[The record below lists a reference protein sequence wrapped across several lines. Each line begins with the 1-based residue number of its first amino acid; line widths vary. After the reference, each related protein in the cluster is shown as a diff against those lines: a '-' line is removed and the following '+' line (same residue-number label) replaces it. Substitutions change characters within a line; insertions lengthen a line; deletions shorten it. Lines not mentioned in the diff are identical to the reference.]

1 MQLGFVGVGT
11 MGAPIVGHLVAAG
24 HTVRAFDLSVDALA
38 RAQGAGAQAAGSVGE
53 AAAGAQ
59 AVFVA
64 VSNQDVLGEVLRQ
77 PGGIFECAAP
87 GAIVVDLGTTA
98 PPRCRA
104 FAAEAR
110 AVGMDYVDAPLSGS
124 TPWAQ
129 AGTLAIMVG
138 AEQAAWDTVL
148 PLLQTFGGSIFHL
161 GPVGSGQ
168 TAKLCHQLAFMG
180 TLMGLSEAVVLGE
193 RCGIDGVQLMD
204 VLGACVSP
212 RHVIDFFKPRLAA
225 RPLGEGPTG
234 LGIFYKDLK
243 AVQELSQQDA
253 GIELPLGETLLGLF
267 QQAMDAGY
275 KNFDPFGLSELIDRG
290 VIRHRE
296 G

>member
-1 MQLGFVGVGT
+1 MQLGFVGVGA
-11 MGAPIVGHLVAAG
+11 MGVPIVSHLVAAG
-24 HTVRAFDLSVDALA
+24 HTVNAYDLSADALA
-38 RAQGAGAQAAGSVGE
+38 KVQAAGAHASGSVGQ

-59 AVFVA
+59 VVFVA
-64 VSNQDVLGEVLRQ
+64 VSSQDVLGEVLRQ
-77 PGGIFECAAP
+77 PGGILECAAP

-104 FAAEAR
+104 FAADAR

-129 AGTLAIMVG
+129 AGTLAVMVG

-180 TLMGLSEAVVLGE
+180 TLVGLSEAVVLGE

-204 VLGACVSP
+204 VLGACV
-212 RHVIDFFKPRLAA
+212 IDFFKPRLAA
-225 RPLGEGPTG
+225 RPLGERPTG
-234 LGIFYKDLK
+234 LGIFYKDLQ

-253 GIELPLGETLLGLF
+253 GIALPLGEALLGLF

-275 KNFDPFGLSELIDRG
+275 RNFDPFGLTELIERG
-290 VIRHRE
+290 VIKATR
-296 G
+296 

>member
-1 MQLGFVGVGT
+1 MQRGFVGVGT

-24 HTVRAFDLSVDALA
+24 HTVRAFDLSADALA
-38 RAQGAGAQAAGSVGE
+38 KAQAAGAQAADSVGE

-129 AGTLAIMVG
+129 AGTLAVMVG

-168 TAKLCHQLAFMG
+168 TAKLCQNLILVSTLSGVMESVARGRAVGIEPRRLLEVMDTCLAP
-180 TLMGLSEAVVLGE
+180 TRV
-193 RCGIDGVQLMD
+193 MD
-204 VLGACVSP
+204 VLV
-212 RHVIDFFKPRLAA
+212 KPKFDGRVPFDHSTEGLTMICKDITLVRDLAQ
-225 RPLGEGPTG
+225 RVG
-234 LGIFYKDLK
+234 
-243 AVQELSQQDA
+243 VH
-253 GIELPLGETLLGLF
+253 LPVGSRIQSLY
-267 QQAMDAGY
+267 QQAVEKGHGRHDLLAWY
-275 KNFDPFGLSELIDRG
+275 ELIEQG
-290 VIRHRE
+290 VFE
-296 G
+296 AG